1 MTDRTSPG
9 ERPEERALLLVA
21 GLADLVVDSI
31 GTAAGS
37 LRSLLGR
44 ADSADLAQE
53 AAADLRARGRLALD
67 RLAPGQDGPG
77 GPPHMEALARAALA
91 RRSAATDAA
100 PVTEAGAAADA
111 DPLAQADAA
120 TDIDPSTR
128 ADAAAEADAATHADA
143 ATEADAVTHADPARH
158 PAPPAHPAPP
168 EPPAPASDS
177 PAPAAP
183 RVVTDP
189 AGE

>member
-67 RLAPGQDGPG
+67 RLAPGQEGPG

-100 PVTEAGAAADA
+100 PVTEAGAATDA
-111 DPLAQADAA
+111 DPSTHADAA
-120 TDIDPSTR
+120 TDIDPSTH
-128 ADAAAEADAATHADA
+128 ADAAA
-143 ATEADAVTHADPARH
+143 EADAVTHADPARH

>member
-31 GTAAGS
+31 GTAAGT

-91 RRSAATDAA
+91 RRSTATDADLL
-100 PVTEAGAAADA
+100 TQAGD
-111 DPLAQADAA
+111 A
-120 TDIDPSTR
+120 TDIDPSTH
-128 ADAAAEADAATHADA
+128 ADAAA
-143 ATEADAVTHADPARH
+143 EADAVTHADPARH
-158 PAPPAHPAPP
+158 PASTAHPAPP
-168 EPPAPASDS
+168 TPPVPPAPPAPAPDS

>member
-1 MTDRTSPG
+1 MTDRTPPG

-21 GLADLVVDSI
+21 GLADLVVDSL

-44 ADSADLAQE
+44 SDSADLAQE

-77 GPPHMEALARAALA
+77 GPPHMETLARTALA
-91 RRSAATDAA
+91 RRSA
-100 PVTEAGAAADA
+100 VT
-111 DPLAQADAA
+111 
-120 TDIDPSTR
+120 
-128 ADAAAEADAATHADA
+128 
-143 ATEADAVTHADPARH
+143 H
-158 PAPPAHPAPP
+158 PAPGPGP
-168 EPPAPASDS
+168 
-177 PAPAAP
+177 AP

-189 AGE
+189 AGG